1 MDATISLMDTNVIV
15 RAFDVGDER
24 KREAA
29 LQLLGDSSLQLVV
42 SAQVPNEFSWI
53 VTRRLEPPL
62 AEEIAGDVVRH
73 LS

>member
-1 MDATISLMDTNVIV
+1 MDTNVIV